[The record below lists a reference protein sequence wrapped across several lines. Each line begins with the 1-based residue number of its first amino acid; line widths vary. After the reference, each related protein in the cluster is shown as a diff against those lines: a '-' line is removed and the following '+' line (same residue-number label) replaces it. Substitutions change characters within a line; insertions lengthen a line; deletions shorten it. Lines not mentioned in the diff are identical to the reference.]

1 MELKPKPTT
10 GRPSTIRSVW
20 IATTLAVI
28 AEKSM
33 KALAMLDRIGATMS
47 RMAVM
52 RMVVRGVWVREGSD
66 LKAAAIGG
74 KVGLHK

>member
-10 GRPSTIRSVW
+10 GWPSTIRSVW

-33 KALAMLDRIGATMS
+33 KALAMSDLIGATMS
-47 RMAVM
+47 RIAVM
-52 RMVVRGVWVREGSD
+52 RMNVFGFARPLGWASAGV
-66 LKAAAIGG
+66 
-74 KVGLHK
+74 

>member
-10 GRPSTIRSVW
+10 DWPSTIRSVW

-33 KALAMLDRIGATMS
+33 KALAMSDLIGATMS
-47 RMAVM
+47 RIAVM
-52 RMVVRGVWVREGSD
+52 RMNVFGFARPLGWASAGV
-66 LKAAAIGG
+66 
-74 KVGLHK
+74 